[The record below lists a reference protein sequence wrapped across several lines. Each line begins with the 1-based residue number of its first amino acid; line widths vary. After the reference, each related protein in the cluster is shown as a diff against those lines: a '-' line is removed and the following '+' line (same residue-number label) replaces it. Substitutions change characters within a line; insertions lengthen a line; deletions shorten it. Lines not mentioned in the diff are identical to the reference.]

1 MEGGKSILDK
11 SALLARHEFFR
22 DMLPAVVEQLAAHA
36 RVTSVSSGHHIF
48 RKGDEGLGLLAVSSG
63 IVKVSVP
70 SSEGKEIVLNIIGA
84 GEIFG
89 EIALLDG
96 EPRTADAVAVTR
108 CELLFLDRRD
118 FLRVL
123 QAQPLLAIKLLA
135 VVSRRLRRTSEQ
147 VEDISFATPPTRLAK
162 ALLRLAEIQGTIND
176 PAPRIVVTQKEL
188 GQTIGL
194 SRESTNKYL
203 RDWEKVGY
211 IRLEKGACTIR
222 NRQFLQ
228 HALCND
234 DPGST

>member
-11 SALLARHEFFR
+11 SMVLAGHEFFR
-22 DMLPAVVEQLAAHA
+22 DVPPPVVEQLAAHA
-36 RVTSVSSGHHIF
+36 RSTTVSSGRYIF

-70 SSEGKEIVLNIIGA
+70 SSDGKEIVLNIIGA

-96 EPRTADAVAVTR
+96 EPRTADAIAVTR

-123 QAQPLLAIKLLA
+123 HDQPLLAIKLLA

-147 VEDISFATPPTRLAK
+147 VEDISFAAPPTRLAK
-162 ALLRLAEIQGTIND
+162 ALLRMAEIQGTIED
-176 PAPRIVVTQKEL
+176 KAPRVAITQKEL
-188 GQTIGL
+188 GQTVGL

-203 RDWEKVGY
+203 RIWEEAGH

-222 NRQFLQ
+222 NRRFLQ
-228 HALCND
+228 DCLC
-234 DPGST
+234 DPDAE